1 MIIIKKHLLMQVLLL
16 YNYNDMFNRY
26 SRKTGGPSLSYI
38 NRERKFNTNILYQVL
53 QCIFLAFI
61 AIFLGFAIIY
71 AFGIRTSVVGESM
84 EPTLSNG
91 QEVLINKIA
100 YQFSAPKQGD
110 VIVFRPNGN
119 ENAHLSV
126 KRVVATPGDH
136 VQIVQGKVVI
146 NGSIYTKDKAE
157 DTRDAGIA
165 ASEIVLG
172 ADEYFVLGDNRRNS
186 EDSRSANI
194 GNISRGM
201 IEGRAWYG
209 LKIKNKEAGR
219 IQ

>member
-1 MIIIKKHLLMQVLLL
+1 MRRSKRS
-16 YNYNDMFNRY
+16 N
-26 SRKTGGPSLSYI
+26 GPSLSYI
-38 NRERKFNTNILYQVL
+38 NRERKVNTNILYQVL
-53 QCIFLAFI
+53 QCVFLAFI
-61 AIFLGFAIIY
+61 AVFLGVALVF

-84 EPTLSNG
+84 EPALSNG

-126 KRVVATPGDH
+126 KRVVATPGDT

-146 NGSIYTKDKAE
+146 NGAVYTKDKAE
-157 DTRDAGIA
+157 DTRDAGVA

-201 IEGRAWYG
+201 IEGKAWYH
-209 LKIKNKEAGR
+209 LKGKNSEAGR
-219 IQ
+219 IE

>member
-1 MIIIKKHLLMQVLLL
+1 MLEQKAFVL
-16 YNYNDMFNRY
+16 YNMSMGFRRR
-26 SRKTGGPSLSYI
+26 SGGPSLSYI
-38 NRERKFNTNILYQVL
+38 NREKKVNINVLYQVL
-53 QCIFLAFI
+53 QWVFLVFI
-61 AIFLGFAIIY
+61 AVFLGIAIVY

-84 EPTLSNG
+84 EPALSNG

-100 YQFSAPKQGD
+100 YQFSAPRQGD

-126 KRVVATPGDH
+126 KRVVATPGDT

-146 NGSIYTKDKAE
+146 NGSVYTKDVAE
-157 DTRDAGIA
+157 DTRDAGVA
-165 ASEIVLG
+165 ATAILLG
-172 ADEYFVLGDNRRNS
+172 ADEYFVLGDNRSNS

-201 IEGRAWYG
+201 IEGKAWYH
-209 LKIKNKEAGR
+209 LKGRNSQAGR
-219 IQ
+219 IE

>member
-1 MIIIKKHLLMQVLLL
+1 M
-16 YNYNDMFNRY
+16 R
-26 SRKTGGPSLSYI
+26 RRGGSSLSYI
-38 NRERKFNTNILYQVL
+38 NHERKISINILYQVI
-53 QCIFLAFI
+53 QWVFLVFI
-61 AIFLGFAIIY
+61 AVFLGAALIF
-71 AFGIRTSVVGESM
+71 AFGIRTSVIGESM
-84 EPTLSNG
+84 EPALSNG

-100 YQFSAPKQGD
+100 YQFGAPKQGD

-126 KRVVATPGDH
+126 KRVVATPGDT

-146 NGSIYTKDKAE
+146 NGAVYTDDKAE
-157 DTRDAGIA
+157 DTKDAGVA
-165 ASEIVLG
+165 ASLITLG

-201 IEGRAWYG
+201 IEGKAWYH
-209 LKIKNKEAGR
+209 LKGKNTPAGKVE
-219 IQ
+219 

>member
-1 MIIIKKHLLMQVLLL
+1 MQVLLL

-61 AIFLGFAIIY
+61 AIFLGVAIIY

-100 YQFSAPKQGD
+100 YQFAAPKQGD
-110 VIVFRPNGN
+110 IIVFRPNNN

-126 KRVVATPGDH
+126 KRVVATPGDR

-146 NGSIYTKDKAE
+146 NGSIYTKDIAE
-157 DTRDAGIA
+157 DTRDAGLA
-165 ASEIVLG
+165 ASEITLG

-194 GNISRGM
+194 GNISRSM
-201 IEGRAWYG
+201 IEGKAWYH
-209 LKIKNKEAGR
+209 LKSKTKAAGR
-219 IQ
+219 IR

>member
-1 MIIIKKHLLMQVLLL
+1 MARRRSKK
-16 YNYNDMFNRY
+16 
-26 SRKTGGPSLSYI
+26 SGGPTLSYI
-38 NRERKFNTNILYQVL
+38 NQEKSFNVNILYQVL
-53 QCIFLAFI
+53 QWVFLVFI
-61 AIFLGFAIIY
+61 AVFLGIAVIY
-71 AFGIRTSVVGESM
+71 AFGIRASVVGDSM
-84 EPTLSNG
+84 EPALSNG

-126 KRVVATPGDH
+126 KRVVATPGDT
-136 VQIVQGKVVI
+136 VQIIQGKVVI
-146 NGSIYTKDKAE
+146 NGAVYVGDRADDTKD
-157 DTRDAGIA
+157 AGVA

-172 ADEYFVLGDNRRNS
+172 PDEYFVLGDNRRSS

-201 IEGRAWYG
+201 IEGKAWYHMKG
-209 LKIKNKEAGR
+209 KNSEAGR
-219 IQ
+219 IE

>member
-1 MIIIKKHLLMQVLLL
+1 
-16 YNYNDMFNRY
+16 MFGRA
-26 SRKTGGPSLSYI
+26 SRRGNGPSLSYI
-38 NRERKFNTNILYQVL
+38 NRERKINTNILYQVL
-53 QCIFLAFI
+53 QWIFLVFI
-61 AIFLGFAIIY
+61 AVFLGIALVF

-84 EPTLSNG
+84 EPSLSNG
-91 QEVLINKIA
+91 EEVLINKIA

-126 KRVVATPGDH
+126 KRVVATPGDK
-136 VQIVQGKVVI
+136 VQIVSGKVVI
-146 NGSIYTKDKAE
+146 NGAIYTHDRAE
-157 DTRDAGIA
+157 DTQDAGVA

-201 IEGRAWYG
+201 IEGKAWYH
-209 LKIKNKEAGR
+209 LKFKNKPAGR
-219 IQ
+219 VD

>member
-1 MIIIKKHLLMQVLLL
+1 LRRNNRWRKPKK
-16 YNYNDMFNRY
+16 
-26 SRKTGGPSLSYI
+26 GPSLTYI
-38 NRERKFNTNILYQVL
+38 KREKKFHIGIVYEVIQWILL
-53 QCIFLAFI
+53 ICIAVFLAF
-61 AIFLGFAIIY
+61 AICY

-91 QEVLINKIA
+91 QEILINKVA

-126 KRVVATPGDH
+126 KRVVATPGDTI
-136 VQIVQGKVVI
+136 QIVQGKVVI
-146 NGSIYTKDKAE
+146 NGQVYAKDVTDDTKNP
-157 DTRDAGIA
+157 GIA
-165 ASEIVLG
+165 AEEITLG
-172 ADEYFVLGDNRRNS
+172 PDEYFVLGDNRGSS

-201 IEGRAWYG
+201 IEGKAWYH
-209 LKIKNKEAGR
+209 LKSKKSGRGR
-219 IQ
+219 IE

>member
-1 MIIIKKHLLMQVLLL
+1 MAKRH
-16 YNYNDMFNRY
+16 
-26 SRKTGGPSLSYI
+26 SRKSNGPTLSYI
-38 NRERKFNTNILYQVL
+38 NRERKFNVNNLYQVL
-53 QCIFLAFI
+53 QWIFLVFI
-61 AIFLGFAIIY
+61 AVFMGVAIVY
-71 AFGIRTSVVGESM
+71 AFGIRTSVVGDSM
-84 EPTLSNG
+84 EPALSNG

-100 YQFSAPKQGD
+100 YQFTPPKQGD

-126 KRVVATPGDH
+126 KRVVATPGDT

-146 NGSIYTKDKAE
+146 NGAVYVKDKAE
-157 DTRDAGIA
+157 DTRDAGVA

-172 ADEYFVLGDNRRNS
+172 ADEYFVLGDNRRSS

-201 IEGRAWYG
+201 IEGKAWYH
-209 LKIKNKEAGR
+209 LKGKDSQAGR
-219 IQ
+219 IE

>member
-1 MIIIKKHLLMQVLLL
+1 MARRRSKK
-16 YNYNDMFNRY
+16 
-26 SRKTGGPSLSYI
+26 SGGPTLSYI
-38 NRERKFNTNILYQVL
+38 NHEKSFNVNILYQVL
-53 QCIFLAFI
+53 QWVFLVFI
-61 AIFLGFAIIY
+61 AVFLGIAVIY
-71 AFGIRTSVVGESM
+71 AFGIRASVVGDSM
-84 EPTLSNG
+84 EPALSNG

-126 KRVVATPGDH
+126 KRVVATPGDT
-136 VQIVQGKVVI
+136 VQIIQGKVVI
-146 NGSIYTKDKAE
+146 NGAVYVGDRADDTKD
-157 DTRDAGIA
+157 AGVA

-172 ADEYFVLGDNRRNS
+172 PDEYFVLGDNRRSS

-201 IEGRAWYG
+201 IEGKAWYHMKG
-209 LKIKNKEAGR
+209 KNSEAGR
-219 IQ
+219 IK

>member
-1 MIIIKKHLLMQVLLL
+1 MTRRRSKK
-16 YNYNDMFNRY
+16 
-26 SRKTGGPSLSYI
+26 SGGPTLSYI
-38 NRERKFNTNILYQVL
+38 NHEKSFNVNILYQVL
-53 QCIFLAFI
+53 QWVFLVFI
-61 AIFLGFAIIY
+61 AVFLGIAVIY
-71 AFGIRTSVVGESM
+71 AFGIRASVVGDSM
-84 EPTLSNG
+84 EPALSNG

-126 KRVVATPGDH
+126 KRVVATPGDT
-136 VQIVQGKVVI
+136 VQIIQGKVVI
-146 NGSIYTKDKAE
+146 NGAVYVGDRADDTKD
-157 DTRDAGIA
+157 AGVA

-172 ADEYFVLGDNRRNS
+172 PDEYFVLGDNRRSS

-201 IEGRAWYG
+201 IEGKAWYHMKG
-209 LKIKNKEAGR
+209 KNSEAGR
-219 IQ
+219 IE

>member
-1 MIIIKKHLLMQVLLL
+1 MQVLLL
-16 YNYNDMFNRY
+16 YNHIVMFHRR
-26 SRKTGGPSLSYI
+26 SGKTSGPSLSYI

-61 AIFLGFAIIY
+61 AIFLGIAVIY

-100 YQFSAPKQGD
+100 YQFTAPKQGD

-126 KRVVATPGDH
+126 KRVVATPGDRI
-136 VQIVQGKVVI
+136 QIVQGKVVI

-157 DTRDAGIA
+157 DTRDPGLA
-165 ASEIVLG
+165 ANEIVLG

-201 IEGRAWYG
+201 IEGKAWYH
-209 LKIKNKEAGR
+209 LKTKNKEAGR
-219 IQ
+219 IM

>member
-1 MIIIKKHLLMQVLLL
+1 
-16 YNYNDMFNRY
+16 
-26 SRKTGGPSLSYI
+26 
-38 NRERKFNTNILYQVL
+38 
-53 QCIFLAFI
+53 
-61 AIFLGFAIIY
+61 
-71 AFGIRTSVVGESM
+71 M
-84 EPTLSNG
+84 EPSLSNG

-100 YQFSAPKQGD
+100 YQFSSPKQGD

-126 KRVVATPGDH
+126 KRVVATPGDK
-136 VQIVQGKVVI
+136 VQIVQGKVFI
-146 NGSIYTKDKAE
+146 NGAVYKDDKAE
-157 DTRDAGIA
+157 DTRDAGVA

-201 IEGRAWYG
+201 IEGKAWYH
-209 LKIKNKEAGR
+209 LKSRNKAAGR
-219 IQ
+219 VE

>member
-1 MIIIKKHLLMQVLLL
+1 MQVLLVL
-16 YNYNDMFNRY
+16 EKEVSQVARRR
-26 SRKTGGPSLSYI
+26 SLSQSGPSLSYI
-38 NRERKFNTNILYQVL
+38 NRERKININIFYQVI
-53 QCIFLAFI
+53 QWIFLVFI
-61 AIFLGFAIIY
+61 ALFLGVALVF
-71 AFGIRTSVVGESM
+71 AFGIRTSVIGESM
-84 EPTLSNG
+84 EPSLSNG

-100 YQFSAPKQGD
+100 YQFSSPRQGD

-126 KRVVATPGDH
+126 KRVIATPGDK

-146 NGSIYTKDKAE
+146 NGAVYTQDKAD
-157 DTRDAGIA
+157 DTRDPGVA

-172 ADEYFVLGDNRRNS
+172 ADEYFVLGDNRKNS

-201 IEGRAWYG
+201 IEGKAWYH
-209 LKIKNKEAGR
+209 LKYKNKPAGR
-219 IQ
+219 VE

>member
-1 MIIIKKHLLMQVLLL
+1 MARRRSKKL
-16 YNYNDMFNRY
+16 
-26 SRKTGGPSLSYI
+26 GGPTLSYI
-38 NRERKFNTNILYQVL
+38 NHEKSFNVNILYQVL
-53 QCIFLAFI
+53 QWVFLVFI
-61 AIFLGFAIIY
+61 AVFLGIAVIY
-71 AFGIRTSVVGESM
+71 AFGIRASVVGDSM
-84 EPTLSNG
+84 EPVLSNG

-126 KRVVATPGDH
+126 KRVVATPGDT
-136 VQIVQGKVVI
+136 VQIIQGKVVI
-146 NGSIYTKDKAE
+146 NGAVYVGDRADDTKD
-157 DTRDAGIA
+157 AGVA

-172 ADEYFVLGDNRRNS
+172 PDEYFVLGDNRRSS

-201 IEGRAWYG
+201 IEGKAWYHMKG
-209 LKIKNKEAGR
+209 KNSEAGR
-219 IQ
+219 IE

>member
-1 MIIIKKHLLMQVLLL
+1 MRRGRRT
-16 YNYNDMFNRY
+16 NA
-26 SRKTGGPSLSYI
+26 PSLSYI
-38 NRERKFNTNILYQVL
+38 NRERRINTNILYQVL
-53 QCIFLAFI
+53 QCVFLAFI
-61 AIFLGFAIIY
+61 AVFLGIALVF

-100 YQFSAPKQGD
+100 YQFAAPKQGD

-126 KRVVATPGDH
+126 KRVVATPGDR
-136 VQIVQGKVVI
+136 VQIIQGKVVI
-146 NGSIYTKDKAE
+146 NGAVYTKDKAE
-157 DTRDAGIA
+157 DTRDAGVA
-165 ASEIVLG
+165 ASEITLG

-201 IEGRAWYG
+201 IEGKAWYH
-209 LKIKNKEAGR
+209 LKDKYGQTGR
-219 IQ
+219 VE

>member
-1 MIIIKKHLLMQVLLL
+1 M
-16 YNYNDMFNRY
+16 R
-26 SRKTGGPSLSYI
+26 RRGGSSLSYI
-38 NRERKFNTNILYQVL
+38 NHERKISINILYQVI
-53 QCIFLAFI
+53 QWVFLVFI
-61 AIFLGFAIIY
+61 AVFLGAALIF
-71 AFGIRTSVVGESM
+71 AFGIRTSVIGESM
-84 EPTLSNG
+84 EPALSNG

-100 YQFSAPKQGD
+100 YQFGAPKQGD

-126 KRVVATPGDH
+126 KRVVATPGDT

-146 NGSIYTKDKAE
+146 NGAVYTGDKAE
-157 DTRDAGIA
+157 DTKDAGVA
-165 ASEIVLG
+165 ASLITLG

-201 IEGRAWYG
+201 IEGKAWYH
-209 LKIKNKEAGR
+209 LKGKNTPAGKVE
-219 IQ
+219 

>member
-1 MIIIKKHLLMQVLLL
+1 MRRSKRS
-16 YNYNDMFNRY
+16 N
-26 SRKTGGPSLSYI
+26 GPSLSYI
-38 NRERKFNTNILYQVL
+38 NRERKVNTNILYQVL
-53 QCIFLAFI
+53 QCVFLAFI
-61 AIFLGFAIIY
+61 AVFLGVALVF

-84 EPTLSNG
+84 EPALSSG

-100 YQFSAPKQGD
+100 YQFSAPRQGD

-126 KRVVATPGDH
+126 KRVVATPGDT
-136 VQIVQGKVVI
+136 VQIVQGKVII
-146 NGSIYTKDKAE
+146 NGAVYTKDKAE
-157 DTRDAGIA
+157 DTRDPGVA
-165 ASEIVLG
+165 ASEIILG

-201 IEGRAWYG
+201 IEGKAWYH
-209 LKIKNKEAGR
+209 LKGKNSEAGR
-219 IQ
+219 VE

>member
-1 MIIIKKHLLMQVLLL
+1 M
-16 YNYNDMFNRY
+16 NFRRR
-26 SRKTGGPSLSYI
+26 SGGPSLSYI
-38 NRERKFNTNILYQVL
+38 NRERKFNINNLYQVL
-53 QCIFLAFI
+53 QWVFLVFI
-61 AIFLGFAIIY
+61 AVFMGVALVF

-84 EPTLSNG
+84 EPALSNG

-126 KRVVATPGDH
+126 KRVVATPGDT

-146 NGSIYTKDKAE
+146 NGSVYTKDRAE
-157 DTRDAGIA
+157 DTRDPGIA
-165 ASEIVLG
+165 ASEILLG

-201 IEGRAWYG
+201 IEGKAWYHLRG
-209 LKIKNKEAGR
+209 RNSQSGR
-219 IQ
+219 IE

>member
-1 MIIIKKHLLMQVLLL
+1 MRRTKRS
-16 YNYNDMFNRY
+16 N
-26 SRKTGGPSLSYI
+26 GPSLSYI
-38 NRERKFNTNILYQVL
+38 NRERKVNTNILYQVL
-53 QCIFLAFI
+53 QCVFLAFI
-61 AIFLGFAIIY
+61 AVFLGVALVF

-84 EPTLSNG
+84 EPALSSG

-100 YQFSAPKQGD
+100 YQFSAPRQGD

-126 KRVVATPGDH
+126 KRVVATPGDT
-136 VQIVQGKVVI
+136 VQIVQGKVII
-146 NGSIYTKDKAE
+146 NGAVYTKDKAE
-157 DTRDAGIA
+157 DTRDPGVA
-165 ASEIVLG
+165 ASEIILG

-201 IEGRAWYG
+201 IEGKAWYH
-209 LKIKNKEAGR
+209 LKGKNSEAGR
-219 IQ
+219 VE

>member
-1 MIIIKKHLLMQVLLL
+1 MARRRSLSQ
-16 YNYNDMFNRY
+16 
-26 SRKTGGPSLSYI
+26 SGPSLSYI
-38 NRERKFNTNILYQVL
+38 NRERKININIFYQVI
-53 QCIFLAFI
+53 QWIFLVFI
-61 AIFLGFAIIY
+61 ALFLGVALVF
-71 AFGIRTSVVGESM
+71 AFGIRTSVIGESM
-84 EPTLSNG
+84 EPSLSNG

-100 YQFSAPKQGD
+100 YQFSSPRQGD

-126 KRVVATPGDH
+126 KRVIATPGDK

-146 NGSIYTKDKAE
+146 NGAVYTQDKAD
-157 DTRDAGIA
+157 DTRDPGVA

-172 ADEYFVLGDNRRNS
+172 ADEYFVLGDNRKNS

-201 IEGRAWYG
+201 IEGKAWYH
-209 LKIKNKEAGR
+209 LKYKNKPAGR
-219 IQ
+219 VE

>member
-1 MIIIKKHLLMQVLLL
+1 M
-16 YNYNDMFNRY
+16 NFRRR
-26 SRKTGGPSLSYI
+26 SGGPSLSYI
-38 NRERKFNTNILYQVL
+38 NRERKLNINNLYQVL
-53 QCIFLAFI
+53 QWVFLVFI
-61 AIFLGFAIIY
+61 AVFMGVALVF

-84 EPTLSNG
+84 EPALSNG

-126 KRVVATPGDH
+126 KRVVATPGDT

-146 NGSIYTKDKAE
+146 NGSVYTKDRAE
-157 DTRDAGIA
+157 DTRDPGIA
-165 ASEIVLG
+165 ASEILLG

-201 IEGRAWYG
+201 IEGKAWYH
-209 LKIKNKEAGR
+209 LKGRNSQPGR
-219 IQ
+219 IE